1 LLTLLAVEGTLVE
14 INLTSN
20 DRVLGVKDAE
30 HPFLDYFS
38 HDVPVALSTDD
49 EGIARSNLTNE
60 VSTRGAELQSRLP
73 RAQNAGAQQLGRADE
88 GHRLDGT
95 LLERHVAQHI
105 QQTLDML
112 VPSRVIAAGRQD
124 NKREIRP
131 GRLVAYPIKKRSRI
145 GSEKSFF
152 GNDPRAGSGL

>member
-49 EGIARSNLTNE
+49 ERDRPQQFDERGIYAR
-60 VSTRGAELQSRLP
+60 RGATVSATASSKCWCATALP
-73 RAQNAGAQQLGRADE
+73 TASCRDQ
-88 GHRLDGT
+88 HR
-95 LLERHVAQHI
+95 
-105 QQTLDML
+105 
-112 VPSRVIAAGRQD
+112 
-124 NKREIRP
+124 
-131 GRLVAYPIKKRSRI
+131 AYPWRSGALARRR
-145 GSEKSFF
+145 GS
-152 GNDPRAGSGL
+152 